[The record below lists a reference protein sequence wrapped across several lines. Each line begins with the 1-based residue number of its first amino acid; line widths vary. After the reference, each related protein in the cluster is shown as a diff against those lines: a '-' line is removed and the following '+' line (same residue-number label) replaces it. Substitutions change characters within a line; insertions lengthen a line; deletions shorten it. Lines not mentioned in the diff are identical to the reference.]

1 MVKNE
6 YLRFMQTLKAE
17 GVSSGVRKIANL
29 VIDHLDEIQPLGTAQ
44 GRRAKKIAE
53 LASKNWDELSDAI
66 KELADDAGAIDE
78 TVKQLKSIKVGPFRG
93 FSKEETL
100 NLYSSLVLIY
110 GPNGSGKSSF
120 CEALEYGLLGSVE
133 EAQSKRF
140 ANQPNYLKNVHVNR
154 FVDPV
159 IKGVNSKD
167 EEALVIPNETLYR
180 FCFVEKNRV
189 DSFSRIA
196 AHAPAKQTELI
207 SSLFGLVNRPGFI
220 GGRFI

>member
-1 MVKNE
+1 MKHG
-6 YLRFMQTLKAE
+6 YL
-17 GVSSGVRKIANL
+17 
-29 VIDHLDEIQPLGTAQ
+29 
-44 GRRAKKIAE
+44 
-53 LASKNWDELSDAI
+53 
-66 KELADDAGAIDE
+66 GA
-78 TVKQLKSIKVGPFRG
+78 
-93 FSKEETL
+93 
-100 NLYSSLVLIY
+100 
-110 GPNGSGKSSF
+110 
-120 CEALEYGLLGSVE
+120 VE

-220 GGRFI
+220 GEIGRASCRESVWSSIFSVSEYLDIMC